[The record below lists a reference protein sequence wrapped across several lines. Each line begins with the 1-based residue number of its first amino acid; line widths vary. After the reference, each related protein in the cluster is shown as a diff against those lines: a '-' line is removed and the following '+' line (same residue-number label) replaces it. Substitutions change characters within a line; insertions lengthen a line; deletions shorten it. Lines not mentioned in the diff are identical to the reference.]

1 MRKIVSVY
9 KISNEQLESIAQTAP
24 DWHVINGNDC
34 ANLANELVEAEI
46 VLGYCDEVLTNCLQ
60 LKSKLKWLQC
70 IGSGVDN
77 VPIATLSNRNIIITT
92 TRGIHA
98 SPVAETIFA
107 MILSLTRHLHLSI
120 RNQMAQKWLT
130 TGELGE
136 VNGKTLGIIGVGS
149 IGLEVARIGKSFG
162 MEVIGLRNSGQPSP
176 YVDRMYGIDGL
187 GELLIHSDYIVNIL
201 PLNKNTRHIIGSA
214 QFRLMKNT
222 AIYINVGRGMTTNTE
237 AMIVALQKGEIAA
250 VGLDVFET
258 DQLPPDS
265 PLWLME
271 NVIITP
277 YNAGLSNQH
286 DQRVVN
292 IFNQN
297 LESYILTG
305 NPRMNIINSKMK

>member
-1 MRKIVSVY
+1 
-9 KISNEQLESIAQTAP
+9 
-24 DWHVINGNDC
+24 
-34 ANLANELVEAEI
+34 
-46 VLGYCDEVLTNCLQ
+46 
-60 LKSKLKWLQC
+60 
-70 IGSGVDN
+70 
-77 VPIATLSNRNIIITT
+77 
-92 TRGIHA
+92 
-98 SPVAETIFA
+98 
-107 MILSLTRHLHLSI
+107 
-120 RNQMAQKWLT
+120 
-130 TGELGE
+130 
-136 VNGKTLGIIGVGS
+136 
-149 IGLEVARIGKSFG
+149 
-162 MEVIGLRNSGQPSP
+162 
-176 YVDRMYGIDGL
+176 MYGIDGL
-187 GELLIHSDYIVNIL
+187 DELLIHSDYIVNIL
-201 PLNKNTRHIIGSA
+201 PLNKNTKHIIGSA

-305 NPRMNIINSKMK
+305 NPRINIINSKMK